1 MAAGRANGSTDAP
14 DRPWWETRPFVAAL
28 ILLSIVP
35 LLYPPVPPLVDL
47 LGHMGRYRVEL
58 DLATSPWLHRY
69 WGFRWSPIGNLGVD
83 IAILPLAK
91 LVGLEP
97 AVKLV
102 VMAIPALTVA
112 GFLWVAREVHHR
124 LPPTALFALPFA
136 YCHPFMFGFAN
147 YALSMAFA
155 FLAFGL
161 WLRLARR
168 GKLKLRAALFVPISV
183 VVYFTH
189 TFGWG
194 VLGLL
199 CFSAEAVRQHDRGTG
214 WVRSGINAAMHA
226 AVMLL
231 PVVFILAWRSGIQHG
246 ITGRWFDAKLKLLF
260 LIWSLRDRWSW
271 FDSASVVLALAV
283 IVAARL
289 LKVLTFSRNLVF
301 SALVLF
307 AGFLIIPY
315 VVFSSAYADMRLIPY
330 VIAVMLLAIRFRD
343 DMPPRTAT
351 VLAVAGLAFYVVRIA
366 GNTASLA
373 IAAND
378 QSAKLEAL
386 DHVPMGSRVVSL
398 VGNGCGNPWPLP
410 RNTHLPAMVI
420 VRRHGFSNDQWVTE
434 GINLLSLRYRGAGH
448 FTADPSQI
456 VWQPRCEKMYWNQQ
470 RAFAAI
476 PPGGFDYLWL
486 IDMPPVDPRYLAGME
501 VVWSGRGSKLYR
513 IRPVS

>member
-1 MAAGRANGSTDAP
+1 
-14 DRPWWETRPFVAAL
+14 
-28 ILLSIVP
+28 
-35 LLYPPVPPLVDL
+35 
-47 LGHMGRYRVEL
+47 
-58 DLATSPWLHRY
+58 
-69 WGFRWSPIGNLGVD
+69 
-83 IAILPLAK
+83 
-91 LVGLEP
+91 
-97 AVKLV
+97 
-102 VMAIPALTVA
+102 
-112 GFLWVAREVHHR
+112 
-124 LPPTALFALPFA
+124 
-136 YCHPFMFGFAN
+136 
-147 YALSMAFA
+147 
-155 FLAFGL
+155 
-161 WLRLARR
+161 
-168 GKLKLRAALFVPISV
+168 
-183 VVYFTH
+183 
-189 TFGWG
+189 
-194 VLGLL
+194 
-199 CFSAEAVRQHDRGTG
+199 
-214 WVRSGINAAMHA
+214 MHA

-351 VLAVAGLAFYVVRIA
+351 ILAVAGLAFYVVRIA